1 MKINHGL
8 YNEQNEKRLRTNSNS
23 KKIRVKKRRKLLQ
36 DEYVNGRRA
45 TLVCGMLYFHFIQTS
60 TDST

>member
-23 KKIRVKKRRKLLQ
+23 KKIRVKKRRKLFSVQLSQ
-36 DEYVNGRRA
+36 WKKRA
-45 TLVCGMLYFHFIQTS
+45 SIGLSYIYLRFELLC
-60 TDST
+60 